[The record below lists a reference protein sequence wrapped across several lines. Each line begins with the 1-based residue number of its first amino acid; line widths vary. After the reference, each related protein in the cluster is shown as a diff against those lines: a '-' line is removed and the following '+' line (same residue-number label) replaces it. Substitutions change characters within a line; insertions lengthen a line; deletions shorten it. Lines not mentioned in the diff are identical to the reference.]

1 MAESTYSRK
10 LDAMGRIMIPVRL
23 RDQLGLITGREYSFE
38 VRQIDGRNYICIDCG
53 LNTELE
59 EAMKL
64 VQNAGL
70 KVVRTVIANGLE
82 KEAHG
87 KVIDEKQKNWNEK
100 N

>member
-23 RDQLGLITGREYSFE
+23 RDQLGLVPGREYTFE
-38 VRQIDGRNYICIDCG
+38 VRTFNDRNYICIDCG

-64 VQNAGL
+64 VKRAGL
-70 KVVRTVIANGLE
+70 KVVQN
-82 KEAHG
+82 
-87 KVIDEKQKNWNEK
+87 DD
-100 N
+100 

>member
-23 RDQLGLITGREYSFE
+23 RDQLGLITGKEYSFE

-53 LNTELE
+53 LNTELK

-70 KVVRTVIANGLE
+70 KVVKT
-82 KEAHG
+82 
-87 KVIDEKQKNWNEK
+87 DD
-100 N
+100 

>member
-1 MAESTYSRK
+1 MAESIYSRK

-23 RDQLGLITGREYSFE
+23 REQLGLITGREYSFE

-70 KVVRTVIANGLE
+70 KVVKT
-82 KEAHG
+82 
-87 KVIDEKQKNWNEK
+87 DD
-100 N
+100 

>member
-1 MAESTYSRK
+1 
-10 LDAMGRIMIPVRL
+10 MIPVRL

-53 LNTELE
+53 LNTELK

-70 KVVRTVIANGLE
+70 KVVKT
-82 KEAHG
+82 
-87 KVIDEKQKNWNEK
+87 DD
-100 N
+100 

>member
-1 MAESTYSRK
+1 MTLEVLAVILEFCTSQVYRNKKTKMAESTYSRK

-70 KVVRTVIANGLE
+70 KVVKT
-82 KEAHG
+82 
-87 KVIDEKQKNWNEK
+87 DD
-100 N
+100 

>member
-23 RDQLGLITGREYSFE
+23 RDQLGLVPGREYTFE
-38 VRQIDGRNYICIDCG
+38 VRTFNDRNYICIDCG

-64 VQNAGL
+64 IKRAGL
-70 KVVRTVIANGLE
+70 KVVQN
-82 KEAHG
+82 
-87 KVIDEKQKNWNEK
+87 DD
-100 N
+100 

>member
-10 LDAMGRIMIPVRL
+10 LDSMGRIMIPVRL
-23 RDQLGLITGREYSFE
+23 RDQLGLVTGREYYFE

-64 VQNAGL
+64 VQKSGM
-70 KVVRTVIANGLE
+70 
-82 KEAHG
+82 
-87 KVIDEKQKNWNEK
+87 KVIQNDD
-100 N
+100 

>member
-10 LDAMGRIMIPVRL
+10 LDASGRIMIPIRL
-23 RDQLGLITGREYSFE
+23 RDQLGLVVGREYTFE
-38 VRQIDGRNYICIDCG
+38 IRQINGRNYICIDCG

-70 KVVRTVIANGLE
+70 KVVKT
-82 KEAHG
+82 
-87 KVIDEKQKNWNEK
+87 DD
-100 N
+100 

>member
-38 VRQIDGRNYICIDCG
+38 VRYICIDCG

-70 KVVRTVIANGLE
+70 KIVQN
-82 KEAHG
+82 
-87 KVIDEKQKNWNEK
+87 DD
-100 N
+100 

>member
-38 VRQIDGRNYICIDCG
+38 VRQIDGHNYICIDCG

-70 KVVRTVIANGLE
+70 KVVKT
-82 KEAHG
+82 
-87 KVIDEKQKNWNEK
+87 DD
-100 N
+100 

>member
-23 RDQLGLITGREYSFE
+23 RDQLGLMVGREYTFE
-38 VRQIDGRNYICIDCG
+38 IRQINGRNYICIDCG
-53 LNTELE
+53 MNTELE

-70 KVVRTVIANGLE
+70 KVVQN
-82 KEAHG
+82 
-87 KVIDEKQKNWNEK
+87 DN
-100 N
+100 

>member
-23 RDQLGLITGREYSFE
+23 RDQLGLITGPTYSFE

-70 KVVRTVIANGLE
+70 KVVKT
-82 KEAHG
+82 
-87 KVIDEKQKNWNEK
+87 DD
-100 N
+100 

>member
-23 RDQLGLITGREYSFE
+23 RDQLGPVTGREYSFE

-64 VQNAGL
+64 IQNAGL
-70 KVVRTVIANGLE
+70 KIVQN
-82 KEAHG
+82 
-87 KVIDEKQKNWNEK
+87 DD
-100 N
+100 

>member
-23 RDQLGLITGREYSFE
+23 RDQLGLIPGREYTFE
-38 VRQIDGRNYICIDCG
+38 VRTFNDRNYICIDCG

-64 VQNAGL
+64 VKRAGL
-70 KVVRTVIANGLE
+70 KVVQN
-82 KEAHG
+82 
-87 KVIDEKQKNWNEK
+87 DD
-100 N
+100 

>member
-38 VRQIDGRNYICIDCG
+38 VRQIEDRTITCIDCG

-70 KVVRTVIANGLE
+70 KVVKT
-82 KEAHG
+82 
-87 KVIDEKQKNWNEK
+87 DD
-100 N
+100 

>member
-23 RDQLGLITGREYSFE
+23 RDQLGLVPGREYTFE
-38 VRQIDGRNYICIDCG
+38 VRTFNDRNYICIDCG

-64 VQNAGL
+64 VKRAGL
-70 KVVRTVIANGLE
+70 KIVQN
-82 KEAHG
+82 
-87 KVIDEKQKNWNEK
+87 DD
-100 N
+100 

>member
-38 VRQIDGRNYICIDCG
+38 VRWIDGRNYICIDCG

-59 EAMKL
+59 KAMKL

-70 KVVRTVIANGLE
+70 KVVKT
-82 KEAHG
+82 
-87 KVIDEKQKNWNEK
+87 DD
-100 N
+100 

>member
-59 EAMKL
+59 EAMNL

-70 KVVRTVIANGLE
+70 KVVQN
-82 KEAHG
+82 
-87 KVIDEKQKNWNEK
+87 DD
-100 N
+100 

>member
-38 VRQIDGRNYICIDCG
+38 VRQIDGRNYICIDCS

-70 KVVRTVIANGLE
+70 KVVKT
-82 KEAHG
+82 
-87 KVIDEKQKNWNEK
+87 DD
-100 N
+100 

>member
-38 VRQIDGRNYICIDCG
+38 VRQIDGHNYICSDCG

-70 KVVRTVIANGLE
+70 KVIQN
-82 KEAHG
+82 
-87 KVIDEKQKNWNEK
+87 DD
-100 N
+100 

>member
-38 VRQIDGRNYICIDCG
+38 VKQIDGRNYICIDCG

-64 VQNAGL
+64 IQNAGL
-70 KVVRTVIANGLE
+70 KIVQN
-82 KEAHG
+82 
-87 KVIDEKQKNWNEK
+87 DD
-100 N
+100 

>member
-53 LNTELE
+53 LNTELK

-70 KVVRTVIANGLE
+70 KVVKT
-82 KEAHG
+82 
-87 KVIDEKQKNWNEK
+87 DD
-100 N
+100 

>member
-1 MAESTYSRK
+1 MAESTYSIK
-10 LDAMGRIMIPVRL
+10 LYAMGRIMIPVGL

-70 KVVRTVIANGLE
+70 KVVKT
-82 KEAHG
+82 
-87 KVIDEKQKNWNEK
+87 DD
-100 N
+100 